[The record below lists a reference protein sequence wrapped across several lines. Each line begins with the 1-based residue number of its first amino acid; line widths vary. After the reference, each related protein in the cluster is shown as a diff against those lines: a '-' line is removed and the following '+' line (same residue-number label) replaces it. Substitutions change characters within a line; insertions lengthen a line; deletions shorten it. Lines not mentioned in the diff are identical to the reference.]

1 MDRTGPLHAYLD
13 ESRLR
18 IGDGPENLYLMVAVV
33 VAGVDRLVIQDR
45 LRSVRPPGFK
55 RLHFRDDQRAVQR
68 RHVTLLRELHEQG
81 VIHAVEAHARIPRAR
96 REQAGRNRCLS
107 ALAGHL
113 AAAGVSEL
121 IIESR
126 QEHQDQRDRRIL
138 HAGRDNGVVPPDLQ
152 WRFGRPKGEPLL
164 WAADAIAGI
173 IAHEHVGRPTC
184 LGPLIPPGLREC
196 VWSGGV

>member
-1 MDRTGPLHAYLD
+1 MDRTGPLHAHLD

-18 IGDGPENLYLMVAVV
+18 VGDGPENLYFMVAVV
-33 VAGVDRLVIQDR
+33 VAGVDRLAIQDR

-113 AAAGVSEL
+113 AAEGVGE
-121 IIESR
+121 IVIESR

-138 HAGRDNGVVPPDLQ
+138 HAGRDNGVVPPDL
-152 WRFGRPKGEPLL
+152 
-164 WAADAIAGI
+164 D
-173 IAHEHVGRPTC
+173 TC
-184 LGPLIPPGLREC
+184 
-196 VWSGGV
+196 SGGSGVRRASPCSGQPMPSQGSSRTNTSVGPRGSVR